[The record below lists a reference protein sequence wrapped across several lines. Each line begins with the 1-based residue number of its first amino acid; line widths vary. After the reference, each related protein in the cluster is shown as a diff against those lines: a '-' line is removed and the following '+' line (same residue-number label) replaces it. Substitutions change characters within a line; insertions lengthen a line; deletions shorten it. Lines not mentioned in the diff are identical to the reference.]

1 MTRETWQPQDFM
13 MTPFWQIVAYCL
25 FFKLWPICS
34 RLEAVL
40 WMHGQRSSHTT
51 ALSKG
56 TIFGKNSDFLQKML
70 ALAKLRESW
79 Y

>member
-1 MTRETWQPQDFM
+1 M

-25 FFKLWPICS
+25 FSNLWPIFS

-40 WMHGQRSSHTT
+40 WMHCQHSSHTT

-56 TIFGKNSDFLQKML
+56 TIFAKNADFLQKML